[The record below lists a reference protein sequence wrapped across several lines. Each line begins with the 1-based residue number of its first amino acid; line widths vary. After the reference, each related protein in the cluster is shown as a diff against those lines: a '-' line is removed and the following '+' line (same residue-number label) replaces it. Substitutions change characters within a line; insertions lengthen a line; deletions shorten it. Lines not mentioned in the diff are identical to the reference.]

1 MGKYTAS
8 FQLWKCSGGFTYNG
22 TNYDFK
28 DIDSVAYT
36 YNRKNH
42 LTRGANAK
50 NKVGIVTQEGLK
62 TPDVAE
68 YTVLD
73 CSKEIYNLLKRIY
86 EKEERIDAYF
96 IDDETGEYTI
106 FKNSVIRDKPRQTT
120 IDESETSTFFMFAVE
135 SFDVKE
141 KIKDE

>member
-1 MGKYTAS
+1 MGKNTAS
-8 FQLWKCSGGFTYNG
+8 FQIWKCSGGFTYNG
-22 TNYDFK
+22 VNYDFA
-28 DIDSVAYT
+28 DIDNVTYT
-36 YNRKNH
+36 YNRRNH

-50 NKVGIVTQEGLK
+50 NKVGIITQEGLK
-62 TPDVAE
+62 TPDTAE
-68 YTVLD
+68 YNVLD
-73 CSKEIYNLLKRIY
+73 CSKAIYKLINELY

-106 FKNSVIRDKPRQTT
+106 FKKAVIRDKPRQTSVGEE
-120 IDESETSTFFMFAVE
+120 DTSTSFIFAVE